1 MGNLHLLRRYMQ
13 VDQFVL
19 IGFFQQYWIQI
30 PLISAR
36 DQADCLMEGGQTD
49 EEREPQDDTW
59 KWSVYRIESALPGL
73 WYLPVC
79 SLVFLHVNVFI
90 ITKIFK
96 NLHYKSC
103 LQFCS
108 YDKESNL

>member
-1 MGNLHLLRRYMQ
+1 MQ

-73 WYLPVC
+73 WNLPVC
-79 SLVFLHVNVFI
+79 CLVFLNVNVFI

-108 YDKESNL
+108 YDKKSNL